1 LPEVLKNILMKKTL
15 LSFVILVLSYTALA
29 QGPMVVQSNSKGLYL
44 THTVHAKDNFYSIG
58 RMYAISPK
66 EIAAF
71 NSIDMTAGLSV
82 GQSVMIPLTADN
94 FTQTESSGTPVYYV
108 VGEREGLYRV
118 STKNGNVLM
127 ASLRKWN
134 KLADDNLKPGQKL
147 VIGYLQA
154 KGAENTA
161 AVTKAEAPKTEP
173 AKKEAAPAAKE
184 PVIYAEPTEEAP
196 QKPAPKQTETA
207 PATRTANKPVA
218 PGGAGYFKN
227 QFDLQSKAHKGDK
240 DATVTSGIFKTT
252 SGWQDAKYY
261 ALMDRVEPGTI
272 VQVVNP
278 VNNKSIYAKV
288 LGEMSGIRQNQGL
301 ELRIS
306 NAAANALD
314 ISDPDKFIVRVLY

>member
-1 LPEVLKNILMKKTL
+1 
-15 LSFVILVLSYTALA
+15 
-29 QGPMVVQSNSKGLYL
+29 
-44 THTVHAKDNFYSIG
+44 
-58 RMYAISPK
+58 
-66 EIAAF
+66 
-71 NSIDMTAGLSV
+71 
-82 GQSVMIPLTADN
+82 
-94 FTQTESSGTPVYYV
+94 VYYV

-118 STKNGNVLM
+118 SAKNGNVLM

-134 KLADDNLKPGQKL
+134 KLSSDNLAPGQKL
-147 VIGYLQA
+147 IVGYLQA

-161 AVTKAEAPKTEP
+161 AVAKAETPKPEPAKTEP
-173 AKKEAAPAAKE
+173 KPAKE
-184 PVIYAEPTEEAP
+184 PVPSAETIQEAP
-196 QKPAPKQTETA
+196 QKQAPKPAETTPVA
-207 PATRTANKPVA
+207 RVANKPVA

-227 QFDLQSKAHKGDK
+227 QFDLQSKAHKADK

-261 ALMDRVEPGTI
+261 ALMDKVEPGTI

-306 NAAANALD
+306 NAAATALD
-314 ISDPDKFIVRVLY
+314 INDPDKFIVRVLY